1 MNGFRQWLSRLMIGR
16 YGNDELNRLL
26 LIAAAVLIIIGI
38 FVPRHWLNVV
48 VVIILAI
55 VYARMLSR
63 NIPKRQE
70 ENRKYLEMKSRFTGG
85 GAARPGQGKPQRPA
99 GVGGSAGAARPARPK
114 RQKVEEGKRIYIC
127 PHCKGS
133 LQVPVGAGK
142 IRITCPHCGK
152 TFEEIV

>member
-55 VYARMLSR
+55 VYARMFSR

-85 GAARPGQGKPQRPA
+85 AARPGQGKPQRPA
-99 GVGGSAGAARPARPK
+99 GTARPK
-114 RQKVEEGKRIYIC
+114 KQKVEEGKRIYIC